1 MKELKTKIENTFL
14 KLIEYHQLTYGD
26 DALEFDIYQ
35 MTKENGLIRVL
46 FNDENMTYLLAG
58 YVATTVYEEM
68 IEGIES
74 LGYTIDDVDGP
85 TMYLKKVLHNQ
96 YGHSAAD
103 AERFTIEAILAPL
116 WKTDAERV

>member
-14 KLIEYHQLTYGD
+14 ELIEYHQLTYGD
-26 DALEFDIYQ
+26 DALEFDIYK

-68 IEGIES
+68 IEGIEK
-74 LGYTIDDVDGP
+74 LGYTIEDVDGSAL
-85 TMYLKKVLHNQ
+85 YLKT
-96 YGHSAAD
+96 A
-103 AERFTIEAILAPL
+103 
-116 WKTDAERV
+116 